1 MMSSSCKHCQNLG
14 LPSAHA
20 LRDNRT
26 QKLLCPVLLNHQCPR
41 CGKKGHTVSRCTK
54 RLSVVER
61 SVIPKKIEKTEPL
74 VAKIENKFAA
84 LLDENDD
91 PAVLPLPRKPE
102 VVRIV
107 EDKVLTPLIIP
118 GNRGPTYADI
128 LARCVVSSPVSPPPP
143 RFAAMKSKIINWADE
158 DSDNE

>member
-1 MMSSSCKHCQNLG
+1 MSSNCKHCQNLG

-26 QKLLCPVLLNHQCPR
+26 QKLLCPILLNHQCPR

-54 RLSVVER
+54 RLSVVEN
-61 SVIPKKIEKTEPL
+61 VMPKQKEPL

-84 LLDENDD
+84 LLDENDE

-102 VVRIV
+102 IVRIV
-107 EDKVLTPLIIP
+107 EDKVLTPLVIP
-118 GNRGPTYADI
+118 DHCVPTYADI
-128 LARCVVSSPVSPPPP
+128 LARCVVVSSPVSLPPQ
-143 RFAAMKSKIINWADE
+143 FAAMKSKIINWADE